1 MKSTKKITY
10 LGIGIALYIVLSF
23 TVKIPLFNRIKTDLG
38 YIVFGAYCNL
48 FGPLG
53 TIVGVIGC
61 IAGNLLAGGSFPL
74 AWAIGQAF
82 IGVFAGTL
90 IPKTNNLWIKL
101 GITVIAVLI
110 GIAGIK
116 TVLESVLFRIPLAVR
131 FASNIVAFAADA
143 VPMMIGVWMSERLSK
158 KGILR

>member
-1 MKSTKKITY
+1 MKNTKKITY

-23 TVKIPLFNRIKTDLG
+23 TVKIPIFNRIKTDLG

-53 TIVGVIGC
+53 TVVGVIGC

-74 AWAIGQAF
+74 AWAIGQVF
-82 IGVFAGTL
+82 IGLFAGYL
-90 IPKTNNLWIKL
+90 IPKTGNLWVKL
-101 GITVIAVLI
+101 IITAAAVFA

-131 FASNIVAFAADA
+131 FASNIVAFVADM
-143 VPMMIGVWMSERLSK
+143 VPMCIGVFMSTRLK
-158 KGILR
+158 LKGFDA